1 MIPPQKREQK
11 HNYFSFNMA
20 CAENFA
26 YLRETG
32 NDIMVFFLLTS
43 NTEGAGIPTHYLMC
57 FGKHWTT

>member
-26 YLRETG
+26 YLRDTG
-32 NDIMVFFLLTS
+32 IYDININTKLVLYIYIYIYMLL
-43 NTEGAGIPTHYLMC
+43 IFQKFMLM
-57 FGKHWTT
+57 